1 LVVRQYHLEKK
12 KKKKRQTRDG
22 HEKGKRR
29 EREGKEKGGIVSKCQ
44 SVTWTKMAR

>member
-22 HEKGKRR
+22 HEWA
-29 EREGKEKGGIVSKCQ
+29 REGKEKGGKSVKVSISNLDKNGKIEQ
-44 SVTWTKMAR
+44 